1 MVDGIE
7 IDKDIAEETLLP
19 DDLNSLAVG
28 SYVVPDPRKR
38 KQYPYVVLGVV
49 LLSFITSLII
59 DFVSFVPVIIIL
71 SIVAL
76 LLFLVNNK
84 FKIQQQEVIER
95 ITNNIDHSIGY
106 YSIALTFQFTINNI
120 LTPVWTVIVYSHE
133 NPPLNKTIIEINAF
147 SGKVITEPYTEN
159 LNAWEIFQK

>member
-95 ITNNIDHSIGY
+95 ITNNINHSIGY
-106 YSIALTFQFTINNI
+106 YSIALTFQFSFKNI

-133 NPPLNKTIIEINAF
+133 SPPLNKTIIEINAF

-159 LNAWEIFQK
+159 LNA

>member
-38 KQYPYVVLGVV
+38 QQYPYIVLSVVLI
-49 LLSFITSLII
+49 SFITSLMV
-59 DFVSFVPVIIIL
+59 DFVDFVPVLIIL
-71 SIVAL
+71 SFTAI
-76 LLFLVNNK
+76 LLFFVDNK
-84 FKIQQQEVIER
+84 FKIQQQEVIEK

-106 YSIALTFQFTINNI
+106 YSIALTFQFTFKNL

-133 NPPLNKTIIEINAF
+133 NPPINKTIIEISAF
-147 SGKVITEPYTEN
+147 SGRVITDPYTEN
-159 LNAWEIFQK
+159 INA

>member
-38 KQYPYVVLGVV
+38 SQYPYVVLGVV

-106 YSIALTFQFTINNI
+106 YSIALTFQFTIKNI

-159 LNAWEIFQK
+159 LNA

>member
-1 MVDGIE
+1 MVDGLE

-38 KQYPYVVLGVV
+38 KQYPYVVLGVM

-59 DFVSFVPVIIIL
+59 DFVSFIPVIIIL
-71 SIVAL
+71 SIIAL

-106 YSIALTFQFTINNI
+106 YSIALTFQFTFKNI

-159 LNAWEIFQK
+159 LNA

>member
-38 KQYPYVVLGVV
+38 QQYPYILLSVVLI
-49 LLSFITSLII
+49 SFIASLMVG
-59 DFVSFVPVIIIL
+59 FVDFVPVLIIL
-71 SIVAL
+71 SFTAF
-76 LLFLVNNK
+76 LLFFVDNK
-84 FKIQQQEVIER
+84 FKIQQQEVIEK

-106 YSIALTFQFTINNI
+106 YSIALTFQFTFKNL

-133 NPPLNKTIIEINAF
+133 NPPLNKTIIEISAF
-147 SGKVITEPYTEN
+147 SGRVITDPYTEN
-159 LNAWEIFQK
+159 INA

>member
-38 KQYPYVVLGVV
+38 QQYPYIVLSVVLI
-49 LLSFITSLII
+49 SFIASLMAG
-59 DFVSFVPVIIIL
+59 FVDFVPVLIIL
-71 SIVAL
+71 SFTAF
-76 LLFLVNNK
+76 LLFFVDNK
-84 FKIQQQEVIER
+84 FKIQQQEVIEK

-106 YSIALTFQFTINNI
+106 YSIALTFQLTFKNL

-133 NPPLNKTIIEINAF
+133 NPPLNKTIIEISAF
-147 SGKVITEPYTEN
+147 SGRVITDPYTEN
-159 LNAWEIFQK
+159 INA

>member
-49 LLSFITSLII
+49 LLSLSLIHI
-59 DFVSFVPVIIIL
+59 
-71 SIVAL
+71 
-76 LLFLVNNK
+76 
-84 FKIQQQEVIER
+84 
-95 ITNNIDHSIGY
+95 
-106 YSIALTFQFTINNI
+106 
-120 LTPVWTVIVYSHE
+120 
-133 NPPLNKTIIEINAF
+133 
-147 SGKVITEPYTEN
+147 
-159 LNAWEIFQK
+159 

>member
-71 SIVAL
+71 STVAL

-95 ITNNIDHSIGY
+95 VTNNIDHSIGY
-106 YSIALTFQFTINNI
+106 YSIALTFQFTFKNI

-159 LNAWEIFQK
+159 LNA

>member
-71 SIVAL
+71 SIIAL

-106 YSIALTFQFTINNI
+106 YSIALTFQFTFKNI

-147 SGKVITEPYTEN
+147 SGEVITEPYTEN
-159 LNAWEIFQK
+159 LNA

>member
-7 IDKDIAEETLLP
+7 IDQDIAEETLLP

-38 KQYPYVVLGVV
+38 SQYPYVVLGVV

-84 FKIQQQEVIER
+84 FKIQQQEVIEK

-106 YSIALTFQFTINNI
+106 YSIALTFQFTFKNI

-147 SGKVITEPYTEN
+147 SGNVITEPYTEN
-159 LNAWEIFQK
+159 LNA

>member
-59 DFVSFVPVIIIL
+59 DFISFVPVIIIL

-106 YSIALTFQFTINNI
+106 YSIALTFQFTFKNI

-159 LNAWEIFQK
+159 LNA

>member
-38 KQYPYVVLGVV
+38 QQYPYIVLSVVLI
-49 LLSFITSLII
+49 SFITSLMVG
-59 DFVSFVPVIIIL
+59 FVDFVPVLIIL
-71 SIVAL
+71 SFTAF
-76 LLFLVNNK
+76 LLFFVDNK
-84 FKIQQQEVIER
+84 FKIQQQEVIEK

-106 YSIALTFQFTINNI
+106 YSIALTFQFTFKNL

-133 NPPLNKTIIEINAF
+133 NPPINKTIIEISAF
-147 SGKVITEPYTEN
+147 SGRVITDPYTEN
-159 LNAWEIFQK
+159 INA

>member
-38 KQYPYVVLGVV
+38 QQYPYIVLSVV
-49 LLSFITSLII
+49 LLSFITSLVI
-59 DFVSFVPVIIIL
+59 DFVNFVPVLFIL
-71 SIVAL
+71 SFIAL
-76 LLFLVNNK
+76 LLFFVDNK
-84 FKIQQQEVIER
+84 FKIQQQEVIEK

-106 YSIALTFQFTINNI
+106 YSIALTFQFTFKNL

-133 NPPLNKTIIEINAF
+133 NPPLNKTIIEISAF
-147 SGKVITEPYTEN
+147 SGRSITDPYTEN
-159 LNAWEIFQK
+159 INA

>member
-28 SYVVPDPRKR
+28 RYVVPDPRKR
-38 KQYPYVVLGVV
+38 SQYPYVVLGVV

-71 SIVAL
+71 SIISL

-106 YSIALTFQFTINNI
+106 YSIALTFQFTFKNI

-159 LNAWEIFQK
+159 LNA

>member
-38 KQYPYVVLGVV
+38 SQYPYVVLGVV
-49 LLSFITSLII
+49 LFSFITSLII

-106 YSIALTFQFTINNI
+106 YSIALTFQFTYKNI

-159 LNAWEIFQK
+159 LNA

>member
-38 KQYPYVVLGVV
+38 KQYPFVVLGVV

-59 DFVSFVPVIIIL
+59 EFVSFVPVIIIL
-71 SIVAL
+71 SIIAL
-76 LLFLVNNK
+76 LLFVVNNK
-84 FKIQQQEVIER
+84 FQIQQQEVIEK
-95 ITNNIDHSIGY
+95 ITNNINHSIGY
-106 YSIALTFQFTINNI
+106 YSIALTFQFTFKNI

-133 NPPLNKTIIEINAF
+133 NPPINKTIIEINAF

-159 LNAWEIFQK
+159 LNA

>member
-38 KQYPYVVLGVV
+38 KQYPYVVLGVM
-49 LLSFITSLII
+49 LLGFIASLMIN
-59 DFVSFVPVIIIL
+59 FVSFIPVIIIL
-71 SIVAL
+71 SIVTL
-76 LLFLVNNK
+76 LLFFLNNK
-84 FKIQQQEVIER
+84 FKIQQTEVIEK
-95 ITNNIDHSIGY
+95 ITNYIEHSIGY
-106 YSIALTFQFTINNI
+106 YSIALTFQFTLKNI

-133 NPPLNKTIIEINAF
+133 NPPINKTIIEISAF
-147 SGKVITEPYTEN
+147 SGRVITEPYTEN
-159 LNAWEIFQK
+159 LNA

>member
-28 SYVVPDPRKR
+28 SYVVPDPIKR
-38 KQYPYVVLGVV
+38 SQYPYVVLGVV

-59 DFVSFVPVIIIL
+59 DFVSFVPVIVIL

-106 YSIALTFQFTINNI
+106 YSIALTFQFTFKNI

-159 LNAWEIFQK
+159 LNA

>member
-38 KQYPYVVLGVV
+38 QQYPYIVLSVVLIS
-49 LLSFITSLII
+49 LITSLIV
-59 DFVSFVPVIIIL
+59 DFVDFVPVFIIL
-71 SIVAL
+71 SFTAF
-76 LLFLVNNK
+76 LLFFVDNK
-84 FKIQQQEVIER
+84 FKIQQQEVIEK

-106 YSIALTFQFTINNI
+106 YSIALTFQFTFKNL

-133 NPPLNKTIIEINAF
+133 NPPLNKTIIEISAF
-147 SGKVITEPYTEN
+147 SGRVITDPYTEN
-159 LNAWEIFQK
+159 INA

>member
-7 IDKDIAEETLLP
+7 IDKDVAKETLLP

-28 SYVVPDPRKR
+28 SYVVPDPSKR

-49 LLSFITSLII
+49 LLIYITSLMI

-71 SIVAL
+71 SIVSL
-76 LLFLVNNK
+76 LLFVVNNE
-84 FKIQQQEVIER
+84 FKIRQQEVIEK
-95 ITNNIDHSIGY
+95 ISNNIDHSIGY
-106 YSIALTFQFTINNI
+106 YSIALTFQFTLKQI

-133 NPPLNKTIIEINAF
+133 NPPSNKTIIEISAF
-147 SGKVITEPYTEN
+147 SGRVITEPYTEK
-159 LNAWEIFQK
+159 LNA

>member
-7 IDKDIAEETLLP
+7 IDKDIAEETLVP

-28 SYVVPDPRKR
+28 SYVVQDPRKR
-38 KQYPYVVLGVV
+38 SQYPYVVLGVV

-106 YSIALTFQFTINNI
+106 YSIALTFQFTFKNI

-159 LNAWEIFQK
+159 LNA